1 MVRSRRAGFTLI
13 ELLVVIAII
22 AILAAL
28 LLPALAAAKEKGKR
42 AVCVSN
48 LRQIVVVS
56 IMYANDWDDYFEP
69 ASYNTGW
76 KQQNPF
82 EFDGALLAQA
92 TQLGFSTNLNSAA
105 TGSVLPTIWT
115 CPNRP
120 MFPQYGG
127 AGVWAFGYAYFGG
140 VTNWVCNGTSYASA
154 SPIKTT
160 SCKPSWM
167 LVSDLVLKFTTT
179 AGTVAWGDPSPT
191 AAIPNLPAHKKS
203 GNLPAGGNEGFADGS
218 VSWNKAET
226 MYNFDSAN
234 GATRNFYFYQ
244 SDLGTFPMSTA
255 NPNKFPN

>member
-1 MVRSRRAGFTLI
+1 MKQTMVRSRRAGFTLI

-82 EFDGALLAQA
+82 EFDGTLLAQA
-92 TQLGFSTNLNSAA
+92 KQLGFSTNLNSAA

-120 MFPQYGG
+120 MFPVYGG

-140 VTNWVCNGTSYASA
+140 IANWVCNGTSYPSA

-160 SCKPSWM
+160 TCKPQWM
-167 LVSDLVLKFTTT
+167 LVSDLVLKFATGPTPT
-179 AGTVAWGDPSPT
+179 GPEAWGDPSPN
-191 AAIPNLPAHKKS
+191 AAIPSLPAHKKM
-203 GNLPAGGNEGFADGS
+203 EIFRR
-218 VSWNKAET
+218 V
-226 MYNFDSAN
+226 
-234 GATRNFYFYQ
+234 ATWASRTVR
-244 SDLGTFPMSTA
+244 LRGTWRRPCIIFTAIAPRVIFIFIRATWGIFLFRWPM
-255 NPNKFPN
+255 